1 MTLIGIYFS
10 EFHFRTETKADI
22 LTGVQRYKV
31 NSVSKWMSPYDDW
44 VYVIFIEK
52 QKTTQ
57 FLHMNMLKIEPE
69 YC

>member
-1 MTLIGIYFS
+1 MTLTGIYFS

-44 VYVIFIEK
+44 VLFMEK
-52 QKTTQ
+52 
-57 FLHMNMLKIEPE
+57 LKQQNF
-69 YC
+69 CT